1 MTYPTDV
8 DDLTEDTQSML
19 EPSFDLDPQ
28 EWLEYDVLSAAI
40 D

>member
-8 DDLTEDTQSML
+8 DDYAEDTQAML

-28 EWLEYDVLSAAI
+28 EWLDLDLISQCI

>member
-8 DDLTEDTQSML
+8 DDFTEDKQSIL

-28 EWLEYDVLSAAI
+28 DWLEYDVLSAAI